1 MAHTTQKEKIV
12 YYLQD
17 EYLKT
22 GANDPVAW
30 RPIAAKLDL
39 TEEEIYAAMHES
51 FTLGNQLEL
60 KQVGYDYIQL
70 GPRALSEADRR
81 KKS

>member
-30 RPIAAKLDL
+30 RPIAAKRC
-39 TEEEIYAAMHES
+39 TFAATG
-51 FTLGNQLEL
+51 F
-60 KQVGYDYIQL
+60 
-70 GPRALSEADRR
+70 
-81 KKS
+81 